1 SKIWKFSMD
10 DVTERARWNRYQAVY
25 QDIVRHTSTP
35 VAPWY
40 VVPGDHR
47 WFTRVVIGSVI
58 VNALEGLDLKF
69 PRADK
74 ASHEEFARVRER
86 LEQEGKRGAKRV
98 TRQRAKK

>member
-1 SKIWKFSMD
+1 M
-10 DVTERARWNRYQAVY
+10 
-25 QDIVRHTSTP
+25 
-35 VAPWY
+35 
-40 VVPGDHR
+40 
-47 WFTRVVIGSVI
+47 IGSVI